1 VLEETQETEEIVER
15 VAALDVGKAELT
27 CCVRVPSPGKR
38 GKRAQEVRTY
48 HTMTRYLLVMAD
60 RLRELGVTRVVMEAT
75 SDYWKGIY
83 YLLEAHGFETWLV
96 NARDVKH
103 LPGRPKTDTLDA
115 VWLCKLAERQML
127 RPSFVPPR
135 PVRQLRDLTRY
146 RADLVAART
155 AEKQRV
161 EKLLEDAQIKLSAVA
176 SDIFGVSGR
185 AMLAALVA
193 GERDPKVLAQ
203 LARTRLRAKLSLLVE
218 AFTGFFTDQHAF
230 LLAKMLGR
238 VDALDADLAELD
250 ARIQELI
257 APIARAVERLD
268 EVPGLGQTAAHLLLA
283 ELGVDMTRFPTPGHL
298 VSWAKFAPGVKE
310 SAGKR
315 KGSGWTGHG
324 NPYVARVLGEAA
336 VAASKTDTFLGER
349 YRRIARRRGKRRAI
363 VAVGRSILVIVW
375 HLLSD
380 PTLRFQDLGAGFYD
394 TRSNAERAS
403 ATTSASSKPSVT
415 RSPSNPPP
423 ESARNQ
429 LLGPGSA
436 ALRRVLPPACSPW
449 IFGSGPHGRESPRGM
464 RIGWARCPA
473 PGLSHHVTLEPLAA

>member
-1 VLEETQETEEIVER
+1 VLEETQETEEIIQR

-27 CCVRVPSPGKR
+27 CCVRVPGQGGSDR
-38 GKRAQEVRTY
+38 RLQEVRTY
-48 HTMTRYLLVMAD
+48 QTMTRWLLFMAE
-60 RLRELGVTRVVMEAT
+60 RLGELGVTRVVMEAT
-75 SDYWKGIY
+75 SDYWKGVY
-83 YLLEAHGFETWLV
+83 YLLEAHGFEVWLV

-135 PVRQLRDLTRY
+135 PIRQLRDVARY
-146 RADLVAART
+146 RADLVAVRT

-161 EKLLEDAQIKLSAVA
+161 EKLLEDAQIKLSVVA

-185 AMLAALVA
+185 AMLTALVA

-203 LARTRLRAKLSLLVE
+203 LARTRLRAKLGPLVE

-230 LLAKMLGR
+230 LLGKMLAR
-238 VDALDADLAELD
+238 VEQLDADLAELD
-250 ARIQELI
+250 AKIQELI
-257 APIARAVERLD
+257 ADFAGAVDRLD
-268 EVPGLGQTAAHLLLA
+268 EIPGVGQVAARLLLA
-283 ELGVDMTRFPTPGHL
+283 ELGTDMTRFPTAGHL

-315 KGSGWTGHG
+315 KGSGSTGHG
-324 NPYVARVLGEAA
+324 NPYLARVLGEAA

-375 HLLSD
+375 HLLAD
-380 PTLRFQDLGAGFYD
+380 PTARFQDLGAGFYD
-394 TRSNAERAS
+394 TRINAERA
-403 ATTSASSKPSVT
+403 
-415 RSPSNPPP
+415 R
-423 ESARNQ
+423 RNHIRQ
-429 LLGPGSA
+429 LEALGYK
-436 ALRRVLPPACSPW
+436 
-449 IFGSGPHGRESPRGM
+449 
-464 RIGWARCPA
+464 
-473 PGLSHHVTLEPLAA
+473 VTLQPAA